1 MVDANDLPRVPCEAF
16 GAEAAEAL
24 ELDRLG
30 SELEDEV
37 LVMRPL
43 TAGLGS
49 FSKVTWLGRTKT
61 PEEVRQVK

>member
-37 LVMRPL
+37 LVMR
-43 TAGLGS
+43 AGLGS